1 MTSFDYTSRDYLSI
15 RDDLLSRAS
24 AAIPEWTS
32 RNRSDFGV
40 LMVDLWAYMGDIL
53 HYYVDRA
60 AAESYLGTAT
70 QRSSVLAIANLL
82 DYKPLFQ
89 TSATGTVEIRASD
102 PAHSSTIVI
111 PANTG
116 FVSPATD
123 NYPIV
128 YFTSTAS
135 ASMAP
140 SVASVVVPVAEGKYV
155 ASELPVNAVTRVAG
169 VSNGL
174 SSQRFNLY
182 YTGAIASSVKVYVS
196 EGTVVNGS
204 PTALEYSYTANL
216 SDALSSSRSFTL
228 EVTADGITQVIFG
241 NGINGKIPANGAQV
255 SVSYRR
261 GQGTNGNL
269 PEGSVSAYDAG
280 SNITGTYIVS
290 SSTMSGGS
298 NAESIESIRANIPL
312 MFRTQDRAVSVQDF
326 KDLALRAPQVA
337 KATCDASA
345 APNIMLYVAPYQSDY
360 LTTTSNS
367 ISVSSSVRT
376 GVLEY
381 FAPRT
386 IVGASVGVSPT
397 ISLSPLNITATIY
410 VRDQYVAQWVKE
422 AVQDV
427 IDSFFEFDYVSFGQT
442 MSIGDFY
449 RAIHGVDGVN
459 YATITRFRFQG
470 DTAQEVYTTRTASA
484 VGLIRKGTITLSTS
498 GGVTGIL
505 V

>member
-15 RDDLLSRAS
+15 REDLFGRAS
-24 AAIPEWTS
+24 TSIPEWTS
-32 RNRSDFGV
+32 RSRSDFGV
-40 LMVDLWAYMGDIL
+40 LMVDLWAYMGDVL

-60 AAESYLGTAT
+60 AAESYLNTAT

-89 TSATGTVEIRASD
+89 TSSTGTVTISASD
-102 PAHSSTIVI
+102 VNHGSTIVI

-135 ASMAP
+135 ASMGP
-140 SVASVVVPVAEGKYV
+140 SVASVVVSVAEGRYV
-155 ASELPVNAVTRVAG
+155 SSELPVNAVSRVAG

-182 YTGAIASSVKVYVS
+182 YTGVVASSVKVYVK
-196 EGTVVNGS
+196 EGTVLNGV
-204 PTALEYSYTANL
+204 PTEMEYSYVSNL

-228 EVTADGITQVIFG
+228 EVTADGITQIVFG
-241 NGINGKIPANGAQV
+241 NGVNGKIPTNGAEV
-255 SVSYRR
+255 TVSYRR
-261 GQGTNGNL
+261 GQGNNGNL
-269 PEGSVSAYDAG
+269 PDGYVSAYDAG
-280 SNITGTYIVS
+280 SNITGTYIS
-290 SSTMSGGS
+290 SSSAMSGGS
-298 NAESIESIRANIPL
+298 DAESIESMRANIPL

-337 KATCDASA
+337 KATCDATG

-360 LTTTSNS
+360 LTTTSTT
-367 ISVSSSVRT
+367 ISVPATVRT

-386 IVGASVGVSPT
+386 VVGASVGVSPT

-410 VRDQYVAQWVKE
+410 VQDQYVAQWVKE
-422 AVQDV
+422 AVESV
-427 IDSFFEFDYVSFGQT
+427 IDSFFEFEAVSFGQT
-442 MSIGDFY
+442 MSLGDFY
-449 RAIHGVDGVN
+449 RALHSVAGVN
-459 YATITRFRFQG
+459 YANITRFRFAS
-470 DTAQEVYTTRTASA
+470 DSASEVYNTRTVSDL
-484 VGLIRKGTITLSTS
+484 GLIRKGTITITTS

>member
-15 RDDLLSRAS
+15 RDDLLNRAS
-24 AAIPEWTS
+24 SMIPEWTT

-40 LMVDLWAYMGDIL
+40 LMVDLWAYMGDVL

-70 QRSSVLAIANLL
+70 KRESVLAIANLL

-89 TSATGTVEIRASD
+89 TSSTGTVTVSASD
-102 PAHSSTIVI
+102 PNHSSTIVI
-111 PANTG
+111 PVNTG

-135 ASMAP
+135 ASMGP
-140 SVASVVVPVAEGKYV
+140 SVASVVIPVAEGKYV
-155 ASELPVNAVTRVAG
+155 SSELPVNAVTRVAG

-182 YTGAIASSVKVYVS
+182 YSGAVASSVKVYVK
-196 EGTVVNGS
+196 EGTVVGGT
-204 PTALEYSYTANL
+204 PTALEYFYTSNL
-216 SDALSSSRSFTL
+216 SDALSSSRAFTL
-228 EVTADGITQVIFG
+228 EVTADGITQVVFG
-241 NGINGKIPANGAQV
+241 NGVNGKIPTNGAEV
-255 SVSYRR
+255 TVSYRR
-261 GQGTNGNL
+261 GQGSNGNL
-269 PEGSVSAYDAG
+269 PEGFISTYDAG
-280 SNITGTYIVS
+280 SNITGTYVS
-290 SSTMSGGS
+290 SSSSTSGGS
-298 NAESIESIRANIPL
+298 DAESLESMRANIPL

-337 KATCDASA
+337 KATCDATA
-345 APNIMLYVAPYQSDY
+345 APNIMLYVTPYQPDY
-360 LTTTSNS
+360 LAANGSTLS
-367 ISVSSSVRT
+367 IPADIRS

-386 IVGASVGVSPT
+386 VVGASVGVSPT
-397 ISLSPLNITATIY
+397 VPLSAMDITVTVY
-410 VRDQYVAQWVKE
+410 VREQYVAQWVKE

-427 IDSFFEFDYVSFGQT
+427 IDSFFQFESVYFNQT
-442 MSIGDFY
+442 MSVGEFY
-449 RAIHGVDGVN
+449 RAIHNVEGVD
-459 YATITRFRFQG
+459 YANITRFRKSS
-470 DTAQEVYTTRTASA
+470 DSAQEVYTTRVSGET
-484 VGLIRKGTITLSTS
+484 GLFRKGTVSVSTS
-498 GGVTGIL
+498 GGITGIL